1 MEKKSTKGDKVADII
16 FNIAGLIVAF
26 AGFIAVL
33 FVGVFLAACS
43 VYGVYLSFSL
53 EGAGRVVC
61 GILLSLLMLVV
72 SGFLAYSDI
81 LIVRAVF
88 KRMRERADGDKGG
101 DKTVRSGELS
111 KEEGEA
117 EITE

>member
-1 MEKKSTKGDKVADII
+1 MEKKPTKGDKVADII

-88 KRMRERADGDKGG
+88 KRMRERTDGDKGS
-101 DKTVRSGELS
+101 DKTVR
-111 KEEGEA
+111 A
-117 EITE
+117 EQGRGRGGNYRIAL

>member
-1 MEKKSTKGDKVADII
+1 M
-16 FNIAGLIVAF
+16 
-26 AGFIAVL
+26 
-33 FVGVFLAACS
+33 
-43 VYGVYLSFSL
+43 
-53 EGAGRVVC
+53 VC

-88 KRMRERADGDKGG
+88 KRMRERTDGDKGG